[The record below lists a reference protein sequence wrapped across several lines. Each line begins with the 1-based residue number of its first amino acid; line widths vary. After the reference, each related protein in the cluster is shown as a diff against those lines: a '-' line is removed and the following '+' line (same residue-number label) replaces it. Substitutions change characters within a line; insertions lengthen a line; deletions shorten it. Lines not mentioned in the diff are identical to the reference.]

1 MRRQLALGVG
11 LVGAAL
17 LGACSAK
24 HHVEASAP
32 VGTTSQSPAQSPG
45 APPSAPAK
53 PGAKPAPASAH
64 PSASATHHR
73 STHSSGGSSTR
84 SSHSSSSTTSTG
96 THHASGNN
104 ALGGIG
110 APGCVSLASD
120 NVLATPITSLPLNRY
135 NTAWKSASNASGRN
149 LHPDFGPSYGEQP
162 VPYGI
167 PWQVVPDSHKK
178 VRVSFDY
185 ADESDPGP
193 YPLGSDTPIEG
204 GSGASGDRHALVID
218 SGTCRLYET
227 YDTHYSSSTSHAG
240 SGAIFTLGS
249 DALRPAGWTSAD
261 AAGLPIFPLLLR
273 WDEVRAGHVNHAIR
287 FTVHASDR
295 RYLWPARHQAG
306 SSSDANLPP
315 MGARARLRST
325 FSLSHYSHNA
335 QVVIKAMQTYGVIVA
350 DNGSDWYFG
359 GDASTG
365 WPDSLISELKSIPAS
380 AFDFVDE
387 SSLMKSAN
395 SAAAR

>member
-1 MRRQLALGVG
+1 MNRNARRQLAVGVG
-11 LVGAAL
+11 LVGAAF

-32 VGTTSQSPAQSPG
+32 FATTSPSPSQSPSAAASPPG
-45 APPSAPAK
+45 KPS
-53 PGAKPAPASAH
+53 AKPAPASAH
-64 PSASATHHR
+64 PSGAATHR
-73 STHSSGGSSTR
+73 RTTQS
-84 SSHSSSSTTSTG
+84 SSHSSSTSGSTS

-104 ALGGIG
+104 SLSGIG
-110 APGCVSLASD
+110 ASRCVSLASD
-120 NVLATPITSLPLNRY
+120 NVLATPITNLPLNRY
-135 NTAWKSASNASGRN
+135 NNAWKSSSNASGRN

-193 YPLGSDTPIEG
+193 YPLGPDTPIEG

-227 YDTHYSSSTSHAG
+227 YDTRYSSSGSHAG
-240 SGAIFTLGS
+240 SGAIFSLGS

-273 WDEVRAGHVNHAIR
+273 WDEVKAGHVDHAIR

-306 SSSDANLPP
+306 SASNANLPP

-325 FSLSHYSHNA
+325 FSLSHYSHSA

-350 DNGSDWYFG
+350 DNGSDWYFQ

-387 SSLMKSAN
+387 SSLMKSPN